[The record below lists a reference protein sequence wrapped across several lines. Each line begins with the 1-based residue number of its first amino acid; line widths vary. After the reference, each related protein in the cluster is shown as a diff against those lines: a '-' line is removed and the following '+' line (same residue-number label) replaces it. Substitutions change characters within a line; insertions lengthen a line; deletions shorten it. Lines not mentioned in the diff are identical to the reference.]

1 MCACFTLFLIKL
13 NHHETIVR
21 IPGSSNY
28 AKCLPDSWLL
38 FMDEKMPHLAQL
50 EDPGICLGED
60 YPSYAEAAKNFI
72 AELHTG

>member
-1 MCACFTLFLIKL
+1 
-13 NHHETIVR
+13 
-21 IPGSSNY
+21 
-28 AKCLPDSWLL
+28 
-38 FMDEKMPHLAQL
+38 MDEKMPHLAQL